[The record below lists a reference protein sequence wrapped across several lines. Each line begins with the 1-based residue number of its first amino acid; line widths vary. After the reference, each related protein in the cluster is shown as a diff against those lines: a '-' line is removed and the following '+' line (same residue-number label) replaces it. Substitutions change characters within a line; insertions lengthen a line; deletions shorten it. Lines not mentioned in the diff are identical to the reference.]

1 MRFEIDLFYDSLEP
15 VRSIWLSAG
24 PQAFTINRTFFNWKI
39 MDIMSQKDWV
49 WIATDMKTT
58 EIIPGKLIFLFFTY
72 EWKVFLSILNSIDW
86 WSLSLHILIKVWEEL
101 EHVLWEYKWFYTT
114 LDNLDSLRSI
124 TVNRYILD
132 KILSWEEIKW
142 TKQGRCVIRI

>member
-15 VRSIWLSAG
+15 VRSIGLSAG
-24 PQAFTINRTFFNWKI
+24 PQAFTINRTFFNGKI

-49 WIATDMKTT
+49 GIATDMKTT

-72 EWKVFLSILNSIDW
+72 EGKVFLSILNSIDGG
-86 WSLSLHILIKVWEEL
+86 SLSLHILIKVGEEL
-101 EHVLWEYKWFYTT
+101 EHVLGEYKGFYTT

-132 KILSWEEIKW
+132 KILSGEEIKG